1 MIKLTVTPAAADWL
15 KETLKLVVGNGVKFY
30 PDPDNHHPVIH
41 GPHQL
46 YAIDNH
52 PDRVVAKDEVSG
64 INFHINFEDEW
75 FFIGREITV
84 DYQATDGL
92 TFTFSGNDANAGA
105 TINYEKLL
113 M

>member
-1 MIKLTVTPAAADWL
+1 MIKLTVTPAAADWI

-64 INFHINFEDEW
+64 INCLGFKNI
-75 FFIGREITV
+75 I
-84 DYQATDGL
+84 
-92 TFTFSGNDANAGA
+92 SGG
-105 TINYEKLL
+105 EKRLVFL
-113 M
+113 RHFLIDVSK

>member
-1 MIKLTVTPAAADWL
+1 M
-15 KETLKLVVGNGVKFY
+15 
-30 PDPDNHHPVIH
+30 
-41 GPHQL
+41 
-46 YAIDNH
+46 
-52 PDRVVAKDEVSG
+52 VAKDEVSG

-92 TFTFSGNDANAGA
+92 TFSGNDANAGA
-105 TINYEKLL
+105 TINYEKFL

>member
-1 MIKLTVTPAAADWL
+1 MIKLTVTPAAADWI
-15 KETLKLVVGNGVKFY
+15 KETLKLVVGNGVNFY

-64 INFHINFEDEW
+64 INTSTLKTS
-75 FFIGREITV
+75 GSLSAAKSRLITKPL
-84 DYQATDGL
+84 TD
-92 TFTFSGNDANAGA
+92 
-105 TINYEKLL
+105 
-113 M
+113 

>member
-1 MIKLTVTPAAADWL
+1 MTPAAADWL
-15 KETLKLVVGNGVKFY
+15 KETLKLAVGNGVKFY
-30 PDPDNHHPVIH
+30 PDPDNH
-41 GPHQL
+41 
-46 YAIDNH
+46 
-52 PDRVVAKDEVSG
+52 PDRVVAKDDVSG

-105 TINYEKLL
+105 TINYEKFL

>member
-1 MIKLTVTPAAADWL
+1 MIKLTVTPAAADWI

-52 PDRVVAKDEVSG
+52 PDRVVLTSTSTLKTSGSLSAAKS
-64 INFHINFEDEW
+64 
-75 FFIGREITV
+75 RLITKPL
-84 DYQATDGL
+84 TD
-92 TFTFSGNDANAGA
+92 
-105 TINYEKLL
+105 
-113 M
+113 